1 MIKLK
6 KGLDL
11 PITGEPEQVIR
22 DQKDTSTIA
31 VLGIDYV
38 GMKPTMMV
46 RVSDEVKLGQ
56 VLFTDKKNPSVKYT
70 SPGSGRVIAIRRGEK
85 RALLSVV
92 IELSGDAEITF
103 NAYTP
108 DQLSSLAREKVV
120 EQLLESGS
128 WTALRA
134 RPFSKVANPETTPH
148 SIFITAMDTNPLAP
162 SIEKILDGQ
171 EENFRNGLQIL
182 SKLTDGKLHLC
193 KSPGANIPDADLENL
208 SVEEFDGPHPAGLV
222 GTHIHFLDPV
232 GRQKTVWYIGVQ
244 DVVAFGKLFTT
255 GKIHVERI
263 VALAGPAVKEPRL
276 VKTRIGASLTD
287 VTAREL
293 NDDDNRIISGS
304 ILAGHAADEAVGF
317 LGRYHQQISV
327 IAEDSARRF
336 LGWMDPGLNLFSVKN
351 IVLSKLFPGK
361 KFKFS
366 TSTNGEHRPIVPSG
380 NYGQVMPLDILP
392 LFLMRAL
399 AVDDV
404 EEAESLG
411 CLELDEEDLAL
422 CAFVC
427 PSKLDFGPL
436 LRRNLTMIEK
446 EG

>member
-11 PITGEPEQVIR
+11 PITGAPEQVIR

-92 IELSGDAEITF
+92 IELSGDEEITF
-103 NAYTP
+103 NSYSP
-108 DQLSSLAREKVV
+108 DQLVSLEREKIV

-134 RPFSKVANPETTPH
+134 RPFSKVADPDTTPH

-162 SIEKILDGQ
+162 SIEKILEGQ
-171 EENFRNGLQIL
+171 DEDFRNGLQIL

-193 KSPGANIPDADLENL
+193 KSPGANIPSADLDNL
-208 SVEEFDGPHPAGLV
+208 SVEEFSGPHPAGLV

-255 GKIHVERI
+255 GKIAVERI

-276 VKTRIGASLTD
+276 IKTRIGASLAD

-293 NDDDNRIISGS
+293 NGDDNRIVSGS
-304 ILAGHAADEAVGF
+304 ILSGHAADEAVGF

-327 IAEDSARRF
+327 LAEDRERRL
-336 LGWMDPGLNLFSVKN
+336 LGWLDPGLNLFSVKN
-351 IVLSKLFPGK
+351 IVLSKLTPKK
-361 KFKFS
+361 KFNFS

-380 NYGQVMPLDILP
+380 NYGQVMPLDLLP

-404 EEAESLG
+404 EEAERLG

-436 LRRNLTMIEK
+436 LRRNLTIIER

>member
-11 PITGEPEQVIR
+11 PITGAPEQVIR

-92 IELSGDAEITF
+92 IELSGDEEITF
-103 NAYTP
+103 NSYTP
-108 DQLSSLAREKVV
+108 DQLVSLEREKIV

-134 RPFSKVANPETTPH
+134 RPFSKVADPDTTPH

-162 SIEKILDGQ
+162 SIEKILEGQ
-171 EENFRNGLQIL
+171 DEDFRNGLQVL

-193 KSPGANIPDADLENL
+193 KSPGANIPGADLDNL
-208 SVEEFDGPHPAGLV
+208 SVEEFSGPHPAGLV

-255 GKIHVERI
+255 GKIAVERI

-276 VKTRIGASLTD
+276 IKTRIGASLAD

-293 NDDDNRIISGS
+293 NGEDNRIVSGS
-304 ILAGHAADEAVGF
+304 ILSGHAADEAVGF

-327 IAEDSARRF
+327 LAEDRERRL
-336 LGWMDPGLNLFSVKN
+336 LGWLDPGLNLFSVKN
-351 IVLSKLFPGK
+351 IVLSKLTPKK
-361 KFKFS
+361 KFNFS

-380 NYGQVMPLDILP
+380 NYGQVMPLDLLP

-404 EEAESLG
+404 EEAERLG

-436 LRRNLTMIEK
+436 LRRNLTIIER